1 MVTRV
6 YNVKGMSCNHCKKTV
21 TEAISRIPGVTGVE
35 VDLGTGKVTV
45 TFSGEPD
52 DQKVLEAV
60 EEAGY
65 EVA

>member
-1 MVTRV
+1 MATKV
-6 YNVKGMSCNHCKKTV
+6 YQVKGMSCNHCKMTV
-21 TEAISRIPGVTGVE
+21 TKAISSIPGVTGVE
-35 VDLGTGKVTV
+35 VDLGTGQVTV

-52 DQKVLEAV
+52 DQKVRDAV

>member
-1 MVTRV
+1 MATKV
-6 YNVKGMSCNHCKKTV
+6 YQVKGMSCNHCKMTV
-21 TEAISRIPGVTGVE
+21 TKAISSIPGVTGVE
-35 VDLGTGKVTV
+35 VDLGTGQVTV

-52 DQKVLEAV
+52 DQKVREAV

>member
-1 MVTRV
+1 MATKV

-35 VDLGTGKVTV
+35 VDLGTGQVTV
-45 TFSGEPD
+45 TFSGELD
-52 DQKVLEAV
+52 DQKVREAV

-65 EVA
+65 EMA

>member
-52 DQKVLEAV
+52 DQKVREAV